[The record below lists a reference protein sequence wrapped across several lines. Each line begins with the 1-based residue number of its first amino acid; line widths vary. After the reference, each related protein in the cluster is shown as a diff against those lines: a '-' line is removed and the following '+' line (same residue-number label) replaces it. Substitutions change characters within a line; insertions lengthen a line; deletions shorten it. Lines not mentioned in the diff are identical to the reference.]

1 MIMGKVKSKS
11 VIKKRKDVDDLGVI
25 YDPKLDNVKITFT
38 SNKLEEAN
46 KVLKNI
52 KLPEFDSDGNP
63 IL

>member
-1 MIMGKVKSKS
+1 MGKVKSKS